1 MTTVYDTL
9 DALGLVLPDPPAP
22 LATYSPYQSTGNLV
36 FISGQLPMV
45 GGSLLCSG
53 VVPTHVAPD
62 KARAAARM
70 CGLNL
75 LSILHEATGGNL
87 NRVRQVVRLGVF
99 VASTAD
105 FTGQP
110 SIANG
115 ASQLMI
121 DVFGEKIG
129 MHARAAVGSVSL
141 PLGAPV
147 EIEGLFEIEP

>member
-9 DALGLVLPDPPAP
+9 ETLGLVLPDPPAP
-22 LATYSPYQSTGNLV
+22 LATYNPYQITGSLV

-45 GGSLLCSG
+45 GGTLLCSG

-62 KARAAARM
+62 KAKTAARM

-87 NRVRQVVRLGVF
+87 DRVTRVVRLGVY
-99 VASTAD
+99 VASTSE
-105 FTGQP
+105 FTGHP
-110 SIANG
+110 NIANG

-121 DVFGEKIG
+121 DVFGETIG
-129 MHARAAVGSVSL
+129 RHARAAVGSISL
-141 PLGAPV
+141 PLGSPV
-147 EIEGLFEIEP
+147 EIEGVFEIE